1 MDRVEKGF
9 RRAGE
14 APFLRLVEEEDEDE
28 EEENRLGRTVSEIL
42 DWAPR
47 LLGCEVVGGAGV
59 VTLSLILSLTL
70 FGRILVKFLSLVWNK
85 LDSLAMSSLV
95 LGGAEIGRAS
105 CRERV

>member
-14 APFLRLVEEEDEDE
+14 APFLRLVEDEDEDE

-47 LLGCEVVGGAGV
+47 LLR
-59 VTLSLILSLTL
+59 SHH
-70 FGRILVKFLSLVWNK
+70 
-85 LDSLAMSSLV
+85 
-95 LGGAEIGRAS
+95 
-105 CRERV
+105 